1 MNNHK
6 ILLVGDNPFHGVSH
20 LSQSR
25 ARSRNNQISNPDYCA
40 ELIKIATENGADGFM
55 FSVSDFTLNI
65 VSSLSEKE
73 VSAKLSLRT
82 SHLGLCQAGFRLG
95 TPDGNSFSQADSGIG
110 QS

>member
-65 VSSLSEKE
+65 VSSLSEK
-73 VSAKLSLRT
+73 KCPPNYTLSHQPPRIM
-82 SHLGLCQAGFRLG
+82 
-95 TPDGNSFSQADSGIG
+95 SGWLQDWEHPGWQFI
-110 QS
+110 